1 MNRALP
7 ISDLKTS
14 DPRDPALVTV
24 GVFDG
29 VHLGHQQLLSRLS
42 AHARAESLQAVVVT
56 FFPHPDIIL
65 RGLRG
70 RYYLTTPEEK
80 AQRLRAAG
88 MDEVL
93 TLAFDDNLRQVDAAA
108 FCARLRQGLNMRTLA
123 VGRDF
128 ALGHRRE
135 GDVDRLGQL
144 GQEQGFELLVTDLV
158 TGSEGRISSTAI
170 REALEAGDME
180 RARRW
185 LGRSHSLSGQ
195 VVRGAGRGRQLGFP
209 TANISL
215 WEQQVIPANGVYASY
230 VWLGEERFLAA
241 TNVGVRPHFGEESVT
256 VEPFIL
262 DFDREIYGR
271 KLTLSFEHRLREERK
286 FDSREALSAQ
296 IGADAASVARCLG
309 GGCESRADA

>member
-14 DPRDPALVTV
+14 GPRDPALVTV

-93 TLAFDDNLRQVDAAA
+93 TLAFDDNLRQMDAAA

-170 REALEAGDME
+170 RERWKPATWNVRGVGSGTATRSPARLCAV
-180 RARRW
+180 RARASA
-185 LGRSHSLSGQ
+185 GLSDCQ
-195 VVRGAGRGRQLGFP
+195 HLPVGAAGH
-209 TANISL
+209 
-215 WEQQVIPANGVYASY
+215 PANGVYASY

-241 TNVGVRPHFGEESVT
+241 TNVGVRPHFGEESIT

-262 DFDREIYGR
+262 DFDAKSMAG
-271 KLTLSFEHRLREERK
+271 S
-286 FDSREALSAQ
+286 
-296 IGADAASVARCLG
+296 
-309 GGCESRADA
+309 